1 MSSKELDGD
10 YNPRIQMGI
19 KHERSAP
26 GAPQGPEMEELC
38 ESQPPL
44 AVVIWAREANAAAAP
59 PLGPRRTEDAW
70 MGTRPKYLEMMEL
83 DIGDATQVGLPGPHG
98 E

>member
-1 MSSKELDGD
+1 
-10 YNPRIQMGI
+10 MGI

-70 MGTRPKYLEMMEL
+70 MGTRPKYLEMLEL